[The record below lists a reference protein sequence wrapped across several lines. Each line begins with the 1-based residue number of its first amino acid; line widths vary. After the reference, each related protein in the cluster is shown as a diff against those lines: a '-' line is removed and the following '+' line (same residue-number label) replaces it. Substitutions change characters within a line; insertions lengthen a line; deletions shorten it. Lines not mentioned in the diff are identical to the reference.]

1 MRLKIFRGDPD
12 QERDEVIM
20 FEYRAELIRVI
31 DGDTVV
37 MSLDLGFKTFVVR
50 TLRLLDI
57 DAPEVRGKRLDPQ
70 QRLKGAESTD
80 HLRSLLASY
89 VPLTVRSQK
98 DKTGKYGRYLAT
110 IMGMDEHGDVFSIN
124 DQMVSDGH
132 AVFKSW

>member
-57 DAPEVRGKRLDPQ
+57 DAPEVRGKRRDPQ
-70 QRLKGAESTD
+70 QRL
-80 HLRSLLASY
+80 
-89 VPLTVRSQK
+89 
-98 DKTGKYGRYLAT
+98 
-110 IMGMDEHGDVFSIN
+110 
-124 DQMVSDGH
+124 
-132 AVFKSW
+132 